1 MTRKEI
7 VAMLLAG
14 GEGKRLKSLTKSVAK
29 PAVPFGG
36 KYRIIDFTLS
46 NCTNSDI
53 DTVGVLTQYEPLL
66 LNAYLGV
73 GAAWDLNRKNG
84 GLHIL
89 PPYVQQQGGRWYKGT
104 ANAIYEN
111 ITFIERYQPEYVLV
125 ISGDHIYNMDYQ
137 EMLEEHKQ
145 NNADVTISVIEV
157 PWDEAHRF
165 GIMNTDEN
173 DQILEFEEKPDYPQN
188 NLASMGVYIFN
199 WKKLK
204 KYLIEDEKSELSGSD
219 FGKDIIPA
227 MLNDDCSLFA
237 YQFSGYWKDVGTID
251 SLWEANLDLLN
262 DDCSLD
268 LKDQKRRLR
277 SVNLNLPPQFIGDH
291 AIVKD
296 SMINEGCIVL
306 GEVDHSVVFYGVEIG
321 EGSLIKDAVIMPTAK
336 IGKNVRIQRAVI
348 GEGEII
354 PDGMIIGSEDGPIE
368 LVDQG
373 SSYKKSVQL
382 YANQGGVNRL

>member
-1 MTRKEI
+1 MARKEI

-14 GEGKRLKSLTKSVAK
+14 GEGKRLKGLTKSVAK

-46 NCTNSDI
+46 NCANSDI
-53 DTVGVLTQYEPLL
+53 ETVGVLTQYEPLL

-84 GLHIL
+84 GLNIL

-111 ITFIERYQPEYVLV
+111 MTFIEQYEPEYVLV

-137 EMLEEHKQ
+137 KMLKAHKQ
-145 NNADVTISVIEV
+145 NNADATISVIEV
-157 PWDEAHRF
+157 PWNEAHRF

-173 DQILEFEEKPDYPQN
+173 DRIREFDEKPDYPQN

-199 WKKLK
+199 WQKLK
-204 KYLIEDEKSELSGSD
+204 KYLIEDEKSEISGSD

-227 MLNDDCSLFA
+227 MLNDNCSLFS
-237 YQFSGYWKDVGTID
+237 YRFSGYWKDVGTID

-262 DDCSLD
+262 DNCTLN
-268 LKDQKRRLR
+268 LKDKNWRLR
-277 SVNLNLPPQFIGDH
+277 SVNLNIPPQFIGTT
-291 AIVKD
+291 AEIKD
-296 SMINEGCIVL
+296 SMINEGCIVH
-306 GEVDHSVVFYGVEIG
+306 GNVNHSVLFYGVEVG
-321 EGSLIKDAVIMPTAK
+321 EGTSIKDAVIMPTAK
-336 IGKNVRIQRAVI
+336 IGKNVKIQRAVI
-348 GEGEII
+348 GEGAII
-354 PDGMIIGSEDGPIE
+354 PDGMIIGNEEGPIE

-382 YANQGGVNRL
+382 YANQGGVSRL